1 VRDTPVRRTHP
12 LSGFDPETASGIS
25 SSPFIF
31 AAELLL
37 LRLPPRDAVLL
48 VLTDERHHQ
57 IRDHQIRHHQVSLA
71 PLVLLLTAIDAVH
84 ADLKINLLG

>member
-1 VRDTPVRRTHP
+1 VHDAPVRRTHP
-12 LSGFDPETASGIS
+12 LSGFDPETASSIS

-57 IRDHQIRHHQVSLA
+57 IRQHQVSLA